1 MRHAL
6 GTLGC
11 HTHMQGPVWM
21 AGRPLAL
28 QLVCPQQSQGQHGYT
43 QKHTH
48 LYSICLNIHTVVAA
62 AKRHVH
68 NGRKAEN
75 QGALSEQWVKMPP
88 VDIQYHVREETVIR
102 VHHSFPQSKETQ
114 TKATNGYKEEAENY
128 TYIS

>member
-48 LYSICLNIHTVVAA
+48 LYSICLNIHTVAA
-62 AKRHVH
+62 A
-68 NGRKAEN
+68 RKAEN
-75 QGALSEQWVKMPP
+75 QGALSEQRVKMPP
-88 VDIQYHVREETVIR
+88 VDIQYHVRGETVIR

-114 TKATNGYKEEAENY
+114 LG
-128 TYIS
+128 I

>member
-21 AGRPLAL
+21 VGRPLAL
-28 QLVCPQQSQGQHGYT
+28 QLVRPQQSQGQHGYT

-88 VDIQYHVREETVIR
+88 VEIQYHVRGETVIR

-114 TKATNGYKEEAENY
+114 LG
-128 TYIS
+128 I